1 MRSSRLLAASAL
13 MALSFGTTVGAVSAS
28 AVGVPSSPPP
38 TSTTATPSAPAPST
52 PAPSTTPSAPAPT
65 TSAPTTPAPTTP
77 APTGKPTN
85 LPTPP
90 MPTPSGGPCR
100 GGLHQDLKVTGTGLA
115 KTTLVKGGAA
125 QEATVTFENTGP
137 VDLKKVDAD
146 FFFTDVSEVEPV
158 INPVTWGKE
167 SFTIQVK
174 LPGGDWKTPAASSIK
189 GDNMSYLQVDLGE
202 YKLAKGQKITFQVR
216 LAATDKAVTARYFAQ
231 LSGYSEQ
238 FEAKDVP
245 GAPATDS
252 CLRYD
257 GSYRVDDLFKV
268 TDASAATPTAGT
280 PAAAGHG
287 SASASPS
294 AGPHLAET
302 GADSSTLP
310 IALGGAAVLAAG
322 AGTVFVLR
330 RRKAGAHS

>member
-38 TSTTATPSAPAPST
+38 TSTTATPSATTPST
-52 PAPSTTPSAPAPT
+52 PAPTTSAPT

-90 MPTPSGGPCR
+90 MPTHSGGPCR
-100 GGLHQDLKVTGTGLA
+100 GYLHQDLKVTGTGLA

-146 FFFTDVSEVEPV
+146 FFFTNVSEVEPV

-174 LPGGDWKTPAASSIK
+174 LPGGDWKTPDASSVK
-189 GDNMSYLQVDLGE
+189 GGMTYLQVGLGE
-202 YKLAKGQKITFQVR
+202 YKIAKGQKITFQVR

-231 LSGYSEQ
+231 LSGNSEQ
-238 FEAKDVP
+238 FESKDVP

-252 CLRYD
+252 CLEYD